1 MQETNL
7 SKDDVRI
14 TKIVVND
21 EEYSDKYGFE
31 PDTEEKKAFFK
42 LCSTIHQCGQA
53 ARENQ
58 KFIHRSFKYD
68 GSILTETDL
77 AVSDAVL
84 AQLRKL
90 YPDCNIVTEEI
101 DLHDFKEGARYTF
114 VLDPIDGTDAY
125 SQGLPTW
132 CVSCGILDSHRKPC
146 GAVVFAPR
154 FGVGTQEL
162 FCCSM
167 PGDDKIYCNGK
178 LHETPKHYDQPKQMV
193 VGSNTNN
200 FVDLRPYNGKLR
212 SFGSSILHMIAP
224 VFFSNLD
231 CTTNPFC
238 FAWDVAGAN
247 GIVIKSG
254 LQIMYCD
261 GSEIEYDDDLLLK
274 RHEVRT
280 HILVG
285 NKGCIKWMRENLDF
299 GN

>member
-7 SKDDVRI
+7 SKDDSRI
-14 TKIVVND
+14 TRIEIR
-21 EEYSDKYGFE
+21 EENYSDRFGFT
-31 PDTEEKKAFFK
+31 PDSDESKAFFR
-42 LCSTIHQCGQA
+42 LCSAIYQCGQA
-53 ARENQ
+53 ARSNQ
-58 KFIHRSFKYD
+58 SLIHRSLKSD

-84 AQLRKL
+84 AQIRKL

-101 DLHDFKEGARYTF
+101 DLKDFREGARYTF

-154 FGVGTQEL
+154 FGVGTEEL

-167 PGDDKIYCNGK
+167 PGDDRIFYNGK
-178 LHETPKHYDQPKQMV
+178 LHTTPEHYDIPRQMII
-193 VGSNTNN
+193 GSNSLRYM
-200 FVDLRPYNGKLR
+200 DLGPFKGKIR
-212 SFGSSILHMIAP
+212 AFGSSILHMIAP

-231 CTTNPFC
+231 CTVNPFC

-247 GIVIKSG
+247 GIVCKSG
-254 LQIMYCD
+254 LEIRYRD
-261 GSEIEYDDDLLLK
+261 GSEIEYDDELLLQRK
-274 RHEVRT
+274 EVRMS
-280 HILVG
+280 ILVG
-285 NKGCIKWMRENLDF
+285 NKACVSWMQENLKF
-299 GN
+299 NE

>member
-1 MQETNL
+1 MLETNL
-7 SKDDVRI
+7 SKDDERI
-14 TKIVVND
+14 TKIAIED
-21 EEYSDKYGFE
+21 EQYSSRFGFE
-31 PDTEEKKAFFK
+31 PDTDEKKAFFS
-42 LCSTIHQCGQA
+42 LCSTIYQCGIA
-53 ARENQ
+53 ARKNQ
-58 KFIHRSFKYD
+58 AHIHRSFKYD

-84 AQLRKL
+84 SQLRRL

-167 PGDDKIYCNGK
+167 PGDDRIFCNGE
-178 LHETPKHYDQPKQMV
+178 LHQTAQHYDQPRQMII
-193 VGSNTNN
+193 GSNLLK
-200 FVDLRPYNGKLR
+200 FVDLRPFKGKLR
-212 SFGSSILHMIAP
+212 AFGSSILHMIAP

-231 CTTNPFC
+231 CTINPYC
-238 FAWDVAGAN
+238 FAWDVAGAH
-247 GIVIKSG
+247 GIVAKSG
-254 LQIMYCD
+254 LTIKYQD

-274 RHEVRT
+274 RNEVRT

-285 NKGCIKWMRENLDF
+285 NEGCIKWMQENLSF
-299 GN
+299 NK